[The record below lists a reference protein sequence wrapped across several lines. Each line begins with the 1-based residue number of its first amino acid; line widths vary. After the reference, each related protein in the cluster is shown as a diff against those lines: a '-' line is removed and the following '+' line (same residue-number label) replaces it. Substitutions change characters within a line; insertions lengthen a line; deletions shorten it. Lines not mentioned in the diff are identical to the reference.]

1 MYFNVNTTNKSAEII
16 SNNDL
21 NNNNPV
27 NSNLNNNNSISDTFT
42 TKGNK
47 NEISSSNFNDN
58 RDYSNVN
65 NNLVN
70 LNKLITDI
78 HDNAYFTNLSK
89 LNHLKEFP
97 TYSYYQYLFKNDN
110 KSSSSTSSS
119 SISSFSSNSNSCQ
132 NDKNLIVLNN
142 WFDMMHTDLIKL
154 TNSHNSSTSK
164 LSFCSSHQSTST
176 LCKADCLTNII
187 DQTNLFDLSFIKFFL
202 HALNGNLFKLKHL
215 VDYLN
220 DLILSTNSNDTVIAN
235 ELILINEIITF
246 LKLPCTFTLF
256 QLALRNKYYS

>member
-1 MYFNVNTTNKSAEII
+1 MN
-16 SNNDL
+16 L
-21 NNNNPV
+21 
-27 NSNLNNNNSISDTFT
+27 NLNNSNSISDALNR
-42 TKGNK
+42 KGNNNNNNK
-47 NEISSSNFNDN
+47 NEGVVSSNYYDDN

-97 TYSYYQYLFKNDN
+97 TYSNYQYLFKHDNN
-110 KSSSSTSSS
+110 KSSSSNFNSKLSSHSCSSS
-119 SISSFSSNSNSCQ
+119 SNLSNSSQ
-132 NDKNLIVLNN
+132 NDKNNIILLNN
-142 WFDMMHTDLIKL
+142 WFDMIHIDLVKL

-202 HALNGNLFKLKHL
+202 DALNGNFFKLKHL

-220 DLILSTNSNDTVIAN
+220 DLILSTNSNDTMIAN

-246 LKLPCTFTLF
+246 FNLPCTFTLF
-256 QLALRNKYYS
+256 QLALRTKFYTF